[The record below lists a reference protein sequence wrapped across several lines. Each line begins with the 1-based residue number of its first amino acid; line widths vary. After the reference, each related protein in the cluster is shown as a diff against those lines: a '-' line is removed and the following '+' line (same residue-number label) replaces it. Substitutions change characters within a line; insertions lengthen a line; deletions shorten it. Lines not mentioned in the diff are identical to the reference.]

1 MSLGLRVLPVTV
13 CVCVC
18 VIVVCVI
25 CVVETSENVFYFNK
39 NFSLQTI
46 ISMTILVQ
54 NEHEFKIVIG
64 ESLIDDHVL

>member
-1 MSLGLRVLPVTV
+1 MV

-18 VIVVCVI
+18 YCGVCYLCCCMFGVQKP
-25 CVVETSENVFYFNK
+25 ETSENVFYFNK

-46 ISMTILVQ
+46 ISITILVQ